1 MKLKTIIS
9 LGLWAGLCM
18 GQSLQAQDL
27 NIYSQR
33 EPFLIEPFLK
43 AFTDQTG
50 INTKILYSEKGL
62 AQRLK
67 SEGRNS
73 PADVV
78 LTVDIARL
86 SVYDDMG
93 LLSKT
98 ASTTLENNITA
109 HLRSPENKWFALSKR
124 SRILATS
131 KDRVGAAEITRIEDL
146 ADPKWKGRICTR
158 PGSHVYN
165 RALMASIIAHHG
177 SEAAEEWA
185 KGLVANLARKPQG
198 NDRAQVKAIYEG
210 VCDVALINSYYYGN
224 MKFSEDAE
232 QRAWADAMNI
242 VFPNQGEN
250 DRGAHINVSG
260 GGVAIHSKNKE
271 AAIKLLEFL
280 SEATSQKLY
289 GEVNYEYPVNPA
301 VIVDGELAS
310 WGTFKED
317 QLPIQKIADLSREAQ
332 MMIDRVGW

>member
-1 MKLKTIIS
+1 MFRS
-9 LGLWAGLCM
+9 CACSDCPM
-18 GQSLQAQDL
+18 
-27 NIYSQR
+27 QR
-33 EPFLIEPFLK
+33 PAHSPKEMIVFSF
-43 AFTDQTG
+43 
-50 INTKILYSEKGL
+50 IL
-62 AQRLK
+62 
-67 SEGRNS
+67 
-73 PADVV
+73 
-78 LTVDIARL
+78 LT
-86 SVYDDMG
+86 YFP
-93 LLSKT
+93 KYP
-98 ASTTLENNITA
+98 TLEKNIPA
-109 HLRSPENKWFALSKR
+109 HLRSPENTWFALSKR

>member
-50 INTKILYSEKGL
+50 IKTIVLYSEKGL

-98 ASTTLENNITA
+98 ASTTLEKNIPA
-109 HLRSPENKWFALSKR
+109 HLRSPENTWFALSKR

>member
-1 MKLKTIIS
+1 
-9 LGLWAGLCM
+9 M

-67 SEGRNS
+67 GEGRNS

-98 ASTTLENNITA
+98 ASTTLEKNIPA
-109 HLRSPENKWFALSKR
+109 HLRSPENTWFALSKR

-250 DRGAHINVSG
+250 DSGAHINVSG

>member
-50 INTKILYSEKGL
+50 IKTKVLYSKKGL

-67 SEGRNS
+67 SEGRKS
-73 PADVV
+73 HADVV

-98 ASTTLENNITA
+98 ASTTLEKNIPA
-109 HLRSPENKWFALSKR
+109 HLRSPENTWFALSKR

-146 ADPKWKGRICTR
+146 ADPKWKGRVCTR

>member
-50 INTKILYSEKGL
+50 IKTIVLYSEKGL

-98 ASTTLENNITA
+98 ASATLEKNIPA
-109 HLRSPENKWFALSKR
+109 HLRSPENTWFALSKR

-185 KGLVANLARKPQG
+185 KGLVANLARKRQG

-242 VFPNQGEN
+242 VFPNQEEN

-301 VIVDGELAS
+301 VLVDGELAS